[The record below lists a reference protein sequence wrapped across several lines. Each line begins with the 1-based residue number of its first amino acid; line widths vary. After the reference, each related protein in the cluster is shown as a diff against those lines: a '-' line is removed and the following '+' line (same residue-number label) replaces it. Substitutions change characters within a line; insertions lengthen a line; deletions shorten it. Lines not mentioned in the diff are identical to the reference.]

1 MKCAS
6 CDTKRCRQGKDCTP
20 AEVQAEYRS
29 EDLEMMKV
37 ASKIEANFYMEKT
50 RLEELILFAKE
61 MGYRKLGVAFCVGLE
76 NEARTF
82 CRILEKD
89 FIVESVCCKICGVDK
104 EEYGLD
110 KIRDG
115 RETTCNPIA
124 QAMMLNRAET
134 DLNIIVG
141 LCMGHDIMFNKYSE
155 APVTTFIVKDRVLAH
170 NPAGALYSGYY
181 LKNRFGMEKM

>member
-6 CDTKRCRQGKDCTP
+6 CKTRRCRQGKDCTP
-20 AEVQAEYRS
+20 REIQPEYIG
-29 EDLEMMKV
+29 EDLEMMKA
-37 ASKIEANFYMEKT
+37 ASKIEANFYMQKT
-50 RLEELILFAKE
+50 ILEELILFAKE
-61 MGYRKLGVAFCVGLE
+61 MGYRKLGVAFCLGLE
-76 NEARTF
+76 DEAMTF
-82 CRILEKD
+82 CQILEKD
-89 FIVESVCCKICGVDK
+89 FMVESVCCKICGVDK
-104 EEYGLD
+104 DEYGLD
-110 KIRDG
+110 KIREG

-124 QAMMLNRAET
+124 QATMLNRAGT

-181 LKNRFGMEKM
+181 QRNRFGMGNK